1 MLPPW
6 RKMKLEMP
14 ETRPFWSGQDT
25 NNVAVSGMGFGP
37 SVGQCRR
44 KRPQKFCRSNK
55 KWKVSRRNGGGA
67 SCRSQAVLGRMYTAP
82 RNTRLGR
89 PRPLGGAARLHR
101 LCQLSTAG
109 LCPAGANPALR
120 VRAWGGC
127 GRYNE
132 QEERA
137 PTVLEESCWRTAELA
152 RPLASA
158 LRSRGTWVMENF
170 RERVSLRQIQWRE

>member
-1 MLPPW
+1 
-6 RKMKLEMP
+6 
-14 ETRPFWSGQDT
+14 
-25 NNVAVSGMGFGP
+25 VAVSGMRFGP

-67 SCRSQAVLGRMYTAP
+67 SCRYRQCWGVGIQHHETH
-82 RNTRLGR
+82 RLGR

-109 LCPAGANPALR
+109 LCPAGGHPAVR
-120 VRAWGGC
+120 VGAWEGR

-132 QEERA
+132 QEARA